1 VILDLDLTADEIEAR
16 RVVCRTFI
24 EALQEP
30 APMQGGKNFRRLN
43 HFDRLCWRNGFPKPA
58 HPETRKPQPNVQPSQ
73 VAHFHSIPNCSR
85 SSHVAIGAGDS

>member
-1 VILDLDLTADEIEAR
+1 LDLDFTADEIEAR

-30 APMQGGKNFRRLN
+30 APMQGGNNFRRLN

-58 HPETRKPQPNVQPSQ
+58 HPETRKAKPDVQPSHIP
-73 VAHFHSIPNCSR
+73 HFHSIPA
-85 SSHVAIGAGDS
+85 SSVSSCADQRG